1 MRFAIVT
8 EVSANLQK
16 VWDNFNENLFQAL
29 APPFP
34 PIRLLRFDGSLKND
48 EVHLELNFLLF
59 KQVWIS
65 RIIEQT
71 DSNNE
76 IYFVDEGIKLPF
88 FLGYWRHKHL
98 LQATANGTRIIDD
111 ITFEAPIKALSWLLF
126 PVLYVQF
133 LYRQPIY
140 KRYFNKKAP
149 RITRSA

>member
-1 MRFAIVT
+1 MRFIINT
-8 EVSANLQK
+8 EVSAELQQ
-16 VWDNFNENLFQAL
+16 VWADFNEHLFQAL

-65 RIIEQT
+65 KITEQAAIK
-71 DSNNE
+71 NE

-98 LQATANGTRIIDD
+98 MQATPNGTRITDD
-111 ITFEAPIKALSWLLF
+111 ITFEAPVKALSWLLF
-126 PVLYVQF
+126 PALYLQF
-133 LYRQPIY
+133 LYRKPVY
-140 KRYFNKKAP
+140 KRYFK
-149 RITRSA
+149 

>member
-1 MRFAIVT
+1 MRFVIRT
-8 EVSANLQK
+8 DVSADLQK
-16 VWDNFNENLFQAL
+16 VWANFNENLFQAL

-34 PIRLLRFDGSLKND
+34 PINLLRFDGSLKND

-65 RIIEQT
+65 KIAEQAAKE
-71 DSNNE
+71 NE

-98 LQATANGTRIIDD
+98 MQALPEGGTQITDD

-126 PVLYVQF
+126 PALYLQF
-133 LYRQPIY
+133 LYRKPVY
-140 KRYFNKKAP
+140 KRYFK
-149 RITRSA
+149 

>member
-1 MRFAIVT
+1 MRFVIQT
-8 EVSANLQK
+8 EVSADLQK
-16 VWDNFNENLFQAL
+16 VWANFNENLFQAL

-65 RIIEQT
+65 KITEQAEVK
-71 DSNNE
+71 NE

-98 LQATANGTRIIDD
+98 LLALSDGSTRITDD
-111 ITFEAPIKALSWLLF
+111 ITFEAPVKALSWLLF
-126 PVLYVQF
+126 PALYLQF
-133 LYRQPIY
+133 LYRKPVY
-140 KRYFNKKAP
+140 KRYFK
-149 RITRSA
+149 